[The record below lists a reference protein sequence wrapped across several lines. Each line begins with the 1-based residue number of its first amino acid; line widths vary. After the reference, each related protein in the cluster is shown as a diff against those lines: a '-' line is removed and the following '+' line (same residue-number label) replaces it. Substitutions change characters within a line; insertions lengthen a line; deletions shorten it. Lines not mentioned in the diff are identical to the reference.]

1 MGAVSDS
8 KRVATATVRPQIVND
23 LTCTAATVN
32 GSGSQSANLVL
43 TRAFFA
49 MGIPVAPKNVF
60 PSNIEGLPTWFHVRC
75 SPEGYQ
81 ARRARTDILV
91 ALNRQTWPGD
101 AGMVAPGGVVVHEA
115 SFPILGPALREDL
128 HRYPVPFLQLAKE
141 HVANPDQRKYLTNML
156 YVGVVAE
163 ILGIPPAAIAAAV
176 DGQFRSKPQ
185 ARPANL
191 EAIEVGRRY
200 VREHLPKTD
209 PYRVQ
214 PMDATAGQ
222 MLVDGNQAAALGA
235 VMGGCTVL
243 SWYPITPSSSLCE
256 QVIALGERYRTDPA
270 TGERRLAVVQAE
282 DELAAIGM
290 VLGAAWAGARAM
302 TATSG
307 PGISLMAEFVGFG
320 YYAEIPAVI
329 FDVQRIGPSTG
340 LPTRTLQGDLGFVHT
355 LSHGDARHP
364 VLLPGSVLE
373 CYEFGRQAFDL
384 ADRLQTP
391 IFVLSD
397 LDLGMNLWMSPP
409 FDYPTA
415 PFDRG
420 KVLGAAE
427 LERLEGRWAR
437 YRDTDGDGIGWRTLP
452 GTDHPAAGY
461 FARGSGH
468 DEEARYTEDGAAYVE
483 GMDRLRRKEETA
495 RALVPA
501 PVVDDQGHPV
511 GLLAYGSSDAAVVEA
526 RAALAAD
533 GLPTDYLRVR
543 ALPLAPAV
551 ADFVGRHQRTY
562 VVEQNRDGQ
571 MRDLVRL
578 ALPPGEGGRLRSIR
592 HYDGHPLPA
601 EVVVQG
607 VRRGE
612 AGTEAPANGRR
623 ELAGTAIAEP
633 APAAGGAAL

>member
-1 MGAVSDS
+1 MGTVSDS
-8 KRVATATVRPQIVND
+8 KGAAVTAARPQIVND

-43 TRAFFA
+43 TRALFA

-81 ARRARTDILV
+81 ARRAQTDVMV
-91 ALNRQTWPGD
+91 AMNRQTWPRD
-101 AGMVAPGGVVVHEA
+101 VEMVAAGGVVVHEA
-115 SFPILGPALREDL
+115 TFPVMGPALREDL
-128 HRYPVPFLQLAKE
+128 HRYPVPFLQMAKE
-141 HVANPDQRKYLTNML
+141 HVANPDLRKYLTNMI

-163 ILGIPPAAIAAAV
+163 LLGIPPTAIAAAL
-176 DGQFRSKPQ
+176 DNQFRAKPR
-185 ARPANL
+185 ARPANV
-191 EAIEVGRRY
+191 EAIELGRRY

-209 PYRVQ
+209 PYRVE
-214 PMDATAGQ
+214 PMDGTAGQ
-222 MLVDGNQAAALGA
+222 LLLDGNQAAALGA
-235 VMGGCTVL
+235 LMGGCTVV

-256 QVIALGERYRTDPA
+256 HLIALGERYRTDPA
-270 TGERRLAVVQAE
+270 TGERRLAVIQAE

-329 FDVQRIGPSTG
+329 FDIQRVGPSTG
-340 LPTRTLQGDLGFVHT
+340 LPTRTLQGDVSFAHT
-355 LSHGDARHP
+355 LSHGDTRHP

-373 CYEFGRQAFDL
+373 CYEFARQAFDL

-391 IFVLSD
+391 VFVLSD
-397 LDLGMNLWMSPP
+397 LDLGMNLWMTPP
-409 FDYPTA
+409 FEYPAT

-427 LERLEGRWAR
+427 LERLNGQWSR
-437 YRDTDGDGIGWRTLP
+437 YHDADGDGISWRTLP

-461 FARGSGH
+461 FTRGSGH
-468 DEEARYTEDGAAYVE
+468 DEEARYTEDGASYAQ
-483 GMDRLRRKEETA
+483 GMDRLQRKEETA
-495 RALVPA
+495 RTLVPPPA
-501 PVVDDQGHPV
+501 VDEKGHPLA
-511 GLLAYGSSDAAVVEA
+511 LLAYGSSDAAVVEA
-526 RAALAAD
+526 RATLAAA

-543 ALPLAPAV
+543 GLPLAAAV

-562 VVEQNRDGQ
+562 VVDQNRDGQ

-578 ALPPGEGGRLRSIR
+578 ALTPGEGDRLRSVR

-601 EVVVQG
+601 EVVVQA
-607 VRRGE
+607 VRSGE
-612 AGTEAPANGRR
+612 AGTAVATNGRR
-623 ELAGTAIAEP
+623 V
-633 APAAGGAAL
+633 PAASTGRAGL